1 MRQVFFFITQKIKA
15 KAAAKTGVLDC
26 IYDRFTER
34 IDHLAENFR
43 NIMNLFSRIK
53 SVLTREVK
61 VETISAHE
69 NGVSIE
75 TDGKISQLLRWD
87 QICRIAVY
95 KMDQITLDLICIEF
109 TLHGELM
116 VIIHEDMSG
125 YDSVVQR
132 MHLTFEN
139 IEKDW
144 YSKVVLPA
152 FERNYRVI
160 YESGA

>member
-75 TDGKISQLLRWD
+75 TCLLYTSD
-87 QICRIAVY
+87 AA
-95 KMDQITLDLICIEF
+95 DE
-109 TLHGELM
+109 
-116 VIIHEDMSG
+116 
-125 YDSVVQR
+125 
-132 MHLTFEN
+132 
-139 IEKDW
+139 
-144 YSKVVLPA
+144 
-152 FERNYRVI
+152 
-160 YESGA
+160 